1 MTQNTK
7 KNLKNDFISLI
18 EQSSEEVV
26 ETLINYHPLEKIA
39 HSHMIQYVS
48 TTHMKKLFDDTYE
61 IYEFLLEKDILDR
74 HNKVIDVGCGI
85 GLLKWICR
93 NNGYITYASE
103 TYLQSS
109 FSNGLVNFDPYQ
121 IVRKYLDVDV
131 DVRTTSIYSDDFKL
145 DWHYDYCVLSRFAPI
160 DIDDNLSLTYD
171 KLNPFVQKFVVTNP
185 LRVENFAS

>member
-121 IVRKYLDVDV
+121 IVRKYLDVWA
-131 DVRTTSIYSDDFKL
+131 SFAEKL
-145 DWHYDYCVLSRFAPI
+145 HLLPSFNDARVSFRNQQAQRSGEIFLRENVLSAC
-160 DIDDNLSLTYD
+160 S
-171 KLNPFVQKFVVTNP
+171 
-185 LRVENFAS
+185 SSSS